1 MAVFLPVMEFGTFL
15 ALINFQLVV
24 SITNN
29 SSTCPLGALHR
40 TGGERQIRFMIFGM
54 EIFKEISHGFL
65 GKLLTY

>member
-40 TGGERQIRFMIFGM
+40 TGVSVKFV
-54 EIFKEISHGFL
+54 L
-65 GKLLTY
+65 